1 MNKALA
7 LLIVLA
13 VAAHAEVGESS
24 NRADLSLLVA
34 AHADIGQPA
43 QNFTLKSAAGKEVS
57 LSDFK
62 GKVVVLEWTNPGCPF
77 VKKHYGSG
85 NMQKLQKDAAAKD
98 VVWLSICSSAPG
110 KQGNMSAAEAVK
122 ANAENGSAATAYLLD
137 EDGKVGQLY
146 GAKRTPEMY
155 VINKDGTLVYHG
167 AIDDKKTP
175 DPADIAG
182 AKNYVTAALGD
193 VLAGKPV
200 STPKTE
206 AYGCSVKYGE

>member
-1 MNKALA
+1 MKTALA
-7 LLIVLA
+7 LLIALA
-13 VAAHAEVGESS
+13 VAAHAEVGE
-24 NRADLSLLVA
+24 
-34 AHADIGQPA
+34 PA

-57 LSDFK
+57 LSDYK

-85 NMQKLQKDAAAKD
+85 NMQKLQKDATAKG

-110 KQGNMSAAEAVK
+110 KQGNLSADEAAK
-122 ANAENGSAATAYLLD
+122 LTASNGSAATAYLLD
-137 EDGKVGQLY
+137 ENGKVGQLY

-182 AKNYVTAALGD
+182 AKNYVVAALD
-193 VLAGKPV
+193 EVLAGKPV
-200 STPKTE
+200 SAPQTE

>member
-1 MNKALA
+1 MKNVLA

-13 VAAHAEVGESS
+13 VAAHAEVG
-24 NRADLSLLVA
+24 
-34 AHADIGQPA
+34 GPA

-57 LSDFK
+57 LSDFQ

-77 VKKHYGSG
+77 VRKHYGSG
-85 NMQKLQKDAAAKD
+85 NMQKLQKDALAKG

-110 KQGNMSAAEAVK
+110 KQGNLSADEAVK
-122 ANAENGSAATAYLLD
+122 LTASNWSAATAYLLD
-137 EDGKVGQLY
+137 EDGKVGRIY

-155 VINKDGTLVYHG
+155 VINKQGTLVYHG

-175 DPADIAG
+175 DPADIPG
-182 AKNYVTAALGD
+182 AKNYVADALD
-193 VLAGKPV
+193 EVLAGNPV
-200 STPKTE
+200 STPQTE